1 MSGIGDKRARNEE
14 TREGGFSY
22 KGSCLVVTRV
32 CPYPVLTRVTRHFA
46 YIIENESV
54 PVRP

>member
-1 MSGIGDKRARNEE
+1 MSGIGDKRARNE
-14 TREGGFSY
+14 RRRFFIQGFLSCCY
-22 KGSCLVVTRV
+22 KGLSLP
-32 CPYPVLTRVTRHFA
+32 CPYASNPSFA